1 MPFNFRDYGWKEDEK
16 KRLKLTMKMQ
26 FSPCRSRSSRGKQ
39 TKSLSFDTDA
49 VVLLPFVYEVLILF
63 L

>member
-1 MPFNFRDYGWKEDEK
+1 MAGK
-16 KRLKLTMKMQ
+16 KMKKNRLKLTMKMQ

-49 VVLLPFVYEVLILF
+49 VVLLPFAYEVLILF